1 MYSFLYQASI
11 IFMYLTGCR
20 IIHTYDLWPF
30 INVTDYSHFNKENA
44 CWCSEIEVRKSD
56 SLLLR
61 EKRKECPLIWQ
72 VIFAPFS
79 EPFEWFKVTW
89 LITWNKSNHLSCH
102 LQITSQDLV
111 DTDST
116 TTILPHRLFMGN
128 NWVSTC
134 KRWQCLITDSAIP
147 VLTIIIFIT
156 LTSHYY
162 LTQTFPKNSLLLS
175 ISLSVLPARP
185 FSFFK
190 AWSQFIWL
198 TWPLYSLHLYHV
210 SWHLF
215 IH

>member
-72 VIFAPFS
+72 VIFD
-79 EPFEWFKVTW
+79 
-89 LITWNKSNHLSCH
+89 HLSCH

-111 DTDST
+111 DTD
-116 TTILPHRLFMGN
+116 
-128 NWVSTC
+128 
-134 KRWQCLITDSAIP
+134 
-147 VLTIIIFIT
+147 
-156 LTSHYY
+156 YY
-162 LTQTFPKNSLLLS
+162 LCDLQYVQSPHI
-175 ISLSVLPARP
+175 ISYLES
-185 FSFFK
+185 SC
-190 AWSQFIWL
+190 WE
-198 TWPLYSLHLYHV
+198 V
-210 SWHLF
+210 SGKGRIMWH
-215 IH
+215 IAHSKGYRKD

>member
-89 LITWNKSNHLSCH
+89 LITWNKSDHLSCH

-111 DTDST
+111 DTD
-116 TTILPHRLFMGN
+116 
-128 NWVSTC
+128 
-134 KRWQCLITDSAIP
+134 
-147 VLTIIIFIT
+147 
-156 LTSHYY
+156 YY
-162 LTQTFPKNSLLLS
+162 LCDLQYVQSPHI
-175 ISLSVLPARP
+175 ISYLES
-185 FSFFK
+185 SC
-190 AWSQFIWL
+190 WE
-198 TWPLYSLHLYHV
+198 V
-210 SWHLF
+210 SGKGRIMWH
-215 IH
+215 IAHSKGYRKD